1 MAKNAGP
8 LLFKGTIVS
17 VEAVNFNSCV
27 ASKYLSAYDTVW
39 VVTAESC
46 GPIGP
51 WSPFSPDIPLGILK
65 FNMTSLFVPTFVTMV
80 FVFGSPVS
88 VIPISPLSPFWPIAT
103 SSPFIPC
110 WPISPL
116 GTIEPWI

>member
-17 VEAVNFNSCV
+17 VEAVSFNSCV
-27 ASKYLSAYDTVW
+27 ASKYLSAYATVW
-39 VVTAESC
+39 VVPAGTC
-46 GPIGP
+46 GPIGT
-51 WSPFSPDIPLGILK
+51 WSPFSPDVPLGILK
-65 FNMTSLFVPTFVTMV
+65 FNMTSLFVPTFVTMISIS
-80 FVFGSPVS
+80 GATVS
-88 VIPISPLSPFWPIAT
+88 VIPISPLSPFGPIAT

-116 GTIEPWI
+116 GPIGPWI